1 MYTVFLA
8 ENYQIYGLKR
18 CICSVLANPTGVPS
32 LWVGFCSSLTSLTA
46 VSIHHMCVCVCV
58 QGKLESKAENLD
70 AAEAFYK
77 EALRLC
83 EVQFGKGA
91 TENGSPIYV
100 SPGSL

>member
-1 MYTVFLA
+1 
-8 ENYQIYGLKR
+8 
-18 CICSVLANPTGVPS
+18 
-32 LWVGFCSSLTSLTA
+32 
-46 VSIHHMCVCVCV
+46 MCVCVCV